1 MCWNAPVSLATFISS
16 ITICLYL
23 WVRNLHNDRIL
34 SLWISW
40 FALMQLFEFFMWR
53 NMKNHSFVSKLSF
66 INILLQPFFL
76 AVLLFFF
83 YRKEKIFY
91 TVLEKIMLFGIIGI
105 SFIKSIAGIFYAFV
119 TQKNNNWLSVKGPN
133 CHLIWWFSTNDKK
146 IPYIARVNAFY
157 IAPLLLACTLIKPFK
172 QGLIYFL
179 LGLMSFLI
187 TKLFYSNEN
196 SSLWCWIANLMG
208 VIAIGMPYL
217 HLFTF
222 KMPIIK

>member
-1 MCWNAPVSLATFISS
+1 
-16 ITICLYL
+16 
-23 WVRNLHNDRIL
+23 
-34 SLWISW
+34 
-40 FALMQLFEFFMWR
+40 MQLFEFFMWR